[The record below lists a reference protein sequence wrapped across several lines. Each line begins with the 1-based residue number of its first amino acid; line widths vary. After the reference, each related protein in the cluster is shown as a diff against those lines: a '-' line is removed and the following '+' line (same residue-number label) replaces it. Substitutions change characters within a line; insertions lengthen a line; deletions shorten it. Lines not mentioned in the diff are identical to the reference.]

1 MEIKTKYNIGD
12 RVYSIYFD
20 DTDLKYY
27 VVLEPKFIQ
36 DIRIDKEKDNFVVRY
51 RVNGGV
57 DKLEEDLYPDFEQ
70 ARVGALKRS
79 INSLNNRIAALKK
92 DVETLEKVLV
102 TYDSSEPTN
111 RIDNSSKKIDIDQFS
126 FWLHLNTNSYYIE
139 ILHYNDDES
148 DEYTCYVN
156 NDTDVL
162 WEWTFDS
169 DGRTYA
175 DFPNNDIS
183 NAVMEY
189 LFTKVFK
196 CY

>member
-12 RVYSIYFD
+12 RVYGIYSD

-27 VVLEPKFIQ
+27 VAIEPKFIQ

-70 ARVGALKRS
+70 ARVGAIKRS
-79 INSLNNRIAALKK
+79 INSVNSRIAKLKK
-92 DVETLEKVLV
+92 DVESLEKVLN
-102 TYDSSEPTN
+102 TIEPDKPSKG
-111 RIDNSSKKIDIDQFS
+111 IDNPPKGADIEQLS
-126 FWLHLNTNSYYIE
+126 CWLHLNADSYFIE
-139 ILHYNDDES
+139 ISHYNDDES
-148 DEYTCYVN
+148 DEYTCYVS
-156 NDTDVL
+156 NDADTL
-162 WEWTFDS
+162 WEWTFDA
-169 DGRTYA
+169 DGKTYA

-189 LFTKVFK
+189 LFTNIFK
-196 CY
+196 

>member
-12 RVYSIYFD
+12 RVHSIYFD

-27 VVLEPKFIQ
+27 VVLAPKFIQ
-36 DIRIDKEKDNFVVRY
+36 DIHIDKENDKFTVRY
-51 RVNGGV
+51 GINDGV
-57 DKLEEDLYPDFEQ
+57 DKLEEDLYPNYEQ

-79 INSLNNRIAALKK
+79 INSLNNRIAELKK
-92 DVETLEKVLV
+92 DVENLKKALAT
-102 TYDSSEPTN
+102 TGSSEPTT
-111 RIDNSSKKIDIDQFS
+111 RVDNSSNKVDFNQFS
-126 FWLHLNTNSYYIE
+126 FWLHLNTYSYLIE
-139 ILHYNDDES
+139 VSHCHES

-156 NDTDVL
+156 NDSDLL

-169 DGRTYA
+169 DGGTYA

-189 LFTKVFK
+189 LFTNIFK
-196 CY
+196 

>member
-1 MEIKTKYNIGD
+1 MELKTKYNIGD
-12 RVYSIYFD
+12 RVYGIYSD

-27 VVLEPKFIQ
+27 VAIEPKFIQ
-36 DIRIDKEKDNFVVRY
+36 DIRIDKEKDKLVVHY
-51 RVNGGV
+51 RVNNGLTM
-57 DKLEEDLYPDFEQ
+57 LEEDIYPNFEQ
-70 ARVGALKRS
+70 ARVGAIKRS
-79 INSLNNRIAALKK
+79 INSVNNRIAKLKK
-92 DVETLEKVLV
+92 DVEDLEKVLN
-102 TYDSSEPTN
+102 TIEPDKPTN
-111 RIDNSSKKIDIDQFS
+111 RVNDSSKKVEVDQLS

-148 DEYTCYVN
+148 DEYTCYVS
-156 NDTDVL
+156 NDSDTL

-183 NAVMEY
+183 NAVMDY

-196 CY
+196 

>member
-12 RVYSIYFD
+12 RVNSIYFD
-20 DTDLKYY
+20 DADLQYY

-36 DIRIDKEKDNFVVRY
+36 DIRIDKENDKLVVRY
-51 RVNGGV
+51 RVNGG
-57 DKLEEDLYPDFEQ
+57 LTMSEEDLYPDFEQ

-79 INSLNNRIAALKK
+79 INSINDRIAELKK
-92 DVETLEKVLV
+92 DVENLEKVLA

-111 RIDNSSKKIDIDQFS
+111 RIDNQAKGAEIEQLS
-126 FWLHLNTNSYYIE
+126 FWLHLNTNSYLVE
-139 ILHYNDDES
+139 ISHCYES
-148 DEYTCYVN
+148 AEYTCYVN
-156 NDTDVL
+156 NDSDL
-162 WEWTFDS
+162 IWEWTFDS

-189 LFTKVFK
+189 LFTNIFK
-196 CY
+196 RY